1 MSITH
6 TVGISSLQ
14 IVNDSDNVVSSVFVS
29 IASSDSSNPTGTLK
43 TVLEPVGLNTTNG
56 SSAVG
61 FMTYSDLTE
70 SKVLSW
76 SVVSD
81 TVETIKEKNES
92 LINEIINAP
101 TPSHIFKEL
110 PW

>member
-6 TVGISSLQ
+6 TVGITSLQ
-14 IVNDSDNVVSSVFVS
+14 IINDSNNVVSSVFVS
-29 IASSDSSNPTGTLK
+29 IASSDSSNPTGTLQ

-56 SSAVG
+56 TSAVG
-61 FMTYSDLTE
+61 FTTYTDLTE

-81 TVETIKEKNES
+81 TVEDIKEKNES
-92 LINEIINAP
+92 LINEKINAP
-101 TPSHIFKEL
+101 HISKEL

>member
-6 TVGISSLQ
+6 TVGITSIQ

-43 TVLEPVGLNTTNG
+43 TVLHQIGLSTTNG
-56 SSAVG
+56 ASAVG
-61 FMTYSDLTE
+61 FTNYTDLTE
-70 SKVLSW
+70 SKVLGW

-81 TVETIKEKNES
+81 TVDVIKEENKIS
-92 LINEIINAP
+92 INEKINY
-101 TPSHIFKEL
+101 TPPYIFKAL

>member
-76 SVVSD
+76 SI
-81 TVETIKEKNES
+81 VEYIKEKNES
-92 LINEIINAP
+92 LINEILNAP
-101 TPSHIFKEL
+101 TPSHISKEL

>member
-43 TVLEPVGLNTTNG
+43 TVLEPVGLNTTSGN
-56 SSAVG
+56 SAVG
-61 FMTYSDLTE
+61 FMTYTDLTE

-76 SVVSD
+76 SNVSSE
-81 TVETIKEKNES
+81 VEGLKTRNEEFIKS
-92 LINEIINAP
+92 LIDPPAP
-101 TPSHIFKEL
+101 SYVLKEL

>member
-6 TVGISSLQ
+6 TVGITSLQ
-14 IVNDSDNVVSSVFVS
+14 IVNDSDNVISSVFVS

-56 SSAVG
+56 ASATG
-61 FMTYSDLTE
+61 FVTYTNLTE
-70 SKVLSW
+70 SEVLSW
-76 SVVSD
+76 SDISNHIVA
-81 TVETIKEKNES
+81 TKEKNEIF
-92 LINEIINAP
+92 INEKLNFI
-101 TPSHIFKEL
+101 PSHISKEL

>member
-6 TVGISSLQ
+6 TVGITTLH
-14 IVNDSDNVVSSVFVS
+14 ICNDNNHIVSSVTVS
-29 IASSDSSNPTGTLK
+29 VSSSGSSDPTGTLE
-43 TVLEPVGLNTTNG
+43 TTLVTAGLNTTG
-56 SSAVG
+56 GISTTG
-61 FMTYSDLTE
+61 FVTYTDLTE

>member
-6 TVGISSLQ
+6 TVGITSLQ

-56 SSAVG
+56 ISAAG
-61 FMTYSDLTE
+61 FVTYTNLTE
-70 SKVLSW
+70 SEVLSW
-76 SVVSD
+76 SDISNHVVV
-81 TVETIKEKNES
+81 TKEKNEVF
-92 LINEIINAP
+92 INEKLNFI
-101 TPSHIFKEL
+101 PSHISKEL

>member
-43 TVLEPVGLNTTNG
+43 TVLEPVGLNTTSGN
-56 SSAVG
+56 SAVG
-61 FMTYSDLTE
+61 FMTYTDLTE